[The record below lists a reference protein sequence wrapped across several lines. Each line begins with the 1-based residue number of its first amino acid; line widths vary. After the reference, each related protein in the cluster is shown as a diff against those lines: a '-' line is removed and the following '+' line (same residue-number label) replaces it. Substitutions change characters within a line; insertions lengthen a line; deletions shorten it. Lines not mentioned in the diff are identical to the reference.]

1 MTRRML
7 KRIIALTVIMCMMIT
22 SLPAMGYASIRTIDV
37 EPVAE
42 GTNNGPAPNAQ
53 ILIEG
58 EEEPK
63 SFSEVTEDD
72 IILEESNESMTT
84 YDLGGGRKV
93 TAFYSYDVRYLDEN
107 GNYVDIDP
115 EFTEIKGKSR
125 SGQGEQLTGYKY
137 ENKQG
142 KNKTYIPEELSE
154 STPVIM
160 ERDSYSITMTPTGYL
175 NSILAKSNGKNKLK
189 DDIVRTADNKNKNKK
204 VKTVFGN
211 ESSEAFLEFVSTNEG
226 LKENIVLNEI
236 PKKNEF
242 TFKLKLKGLS
252 YRMNEGNGGITF
264 YDETT
269 GKDIAFIEP
278 PFMNDAT
285 GEAYSEDLYYT
296 MKRNGNSDNY
306 TLTLTVDEKYL
317 NAAERVYP
325 VTIDPTVYWNT
336 SSSFLEAYVNSG
348 SPNKTYYGTSYQV
361 MPSGRAS
368 SGNKYRTY
376 IQFPNLRSQILGKDI
391 ISAALELYEN
401 GDGGSG
407 YSVRVFDIDTSWS
420 PSTLTWNTVPTY
432 STPSLDDFTSSGTD
446 GSFKYFDVTSWA
458 QTIADGGDDEYG
470 LVIRNY
476 TESSTSYVEFYGSRS
491 SSTAYRPVFLVDY
504 SADKPSMPSV
514 YIANDIVTIGG
525 IETVSGSSPVYVSWE
540 DLVAYN
546 VQEVQYRIETR
557 DDDWNVVN
565 SSFVPYTTLAT
576 APSASVSL
584 GASGTALIP
593 GSANFPDGNY
603 AIYLRGVGSGGG
615 VSTAYG
621 IKFIIDRTAPTAE
634 VADVE
639 DNDYYATAYW
649 SVTEADFMGVDIYVN
664 GVLQGTYLDEE
675 GQIIISYDNLT
686 EGQTYSVYI
695 DVFDKAQNVTRYTKY
710 FTVPIDDPYA
720 PIVGNLSLIHSD
732 NTTINE
738 STWYNKTSGTFTLNY
753 SGVTDIGEAGV
764 YTGSLT
770 CNVYAKEPTGTPIYT
785 TSTTSPSYSS
795 GAYSGSFSIP
805 TSTFNES
812 GLYFIEVEVYDYEGN
827 GNYASF
833 IYRHDKDAPT
843 GSISIKDPFTEIPTD
858 TLEGVMG
865 IAASPSDDDSGVK
878 RADLTIRNVS
888 TQEVSDVKT
897 NITLGQDVEFNSTTY
912 ANGEYDLIL
921 TVTDN
926 VGLSTTVTKRVTIDN
941 RLAAPRAFSDKTNTN
956 IATIRWE
963 YSQAL
968 DKLSMI
974 QYSTDNGTSWTDV
987 AIGDSK
993 LSGLFTVTLPGTESG
1008 TYPVLVRGAE
1018 VSGETVI
1025 GGKERTVNC
1034 IIDKTAP
1041 TVSITSL
1048 ENGILNGTITDSNLA
1063 EWQIFVKVKDAD
1075 DSSYTAIAQGEDA
1088 VNNGRIGIVDLSASS
1103 YLIDTWYTVKVSA
1116 TDTLGNTG
1124 YTTYDILK
1132 DAAYSSAGLV
1142 EPTIRI
1148 QRGYNQSYN
1157 SNTLLIGTET
1167 ASIALNDIPTG
1178 TVQWFVNNALV
1189 STDTTYTDTFATK
1202 YVQDIANRITAV
1214 IAGVDGTKSY
1224 TSNLITGAADYVID
1238 WTAAVPVEGENS
1250 KEYTLAF
1257 EQDVLAFTFEAPSE
1271 SSTGN
1276 AVTYMVKTGAGDYQ
1290 SVIPGAK
1297 IELGTLAAGTLTA
1310 NSLTIKATVAAETE
1324 WETLTAATVITDI
1337 LDEEYFKM
1345 SSVEDFVPKNMSA
1358 EEGLNYKTYIKW
1370 QVDSTQELP
1379 ADVYYQIYRGTE
1391 AGFTPDLTTLA
1402 GDNIKSKYWSEIN
1415 VNYQDSFY
1423 YKVRAVK
1430 KNAEGEVIAAS
1441 TFSNE
1446 MQGTVVSYDEYVK
1459 RLGSKEYW
1467 AYADLDM
1474 PSGTARVEKSEGNL
1488 VFSQV
1493 DGLITNH
1500 LLNVEFNRTYNS
1512 KATSKTAF
1520 GYGWTHS
1527 YDLELLS
1534 LYETDELEK
1543 GKIIFK
1549 DATGT
1554 LYFFAKGD
1562 DGKYIS
1568 SLGKYITLE
1577 KIDTKETVTLPAAAG
1592 NISVEVNSA
1601 YTLKTKAK
1609 EELRFNSGGQLVYVK
1624 DGNGNF
1630 ILMEYDDVYGVLNK
1644 ITTGQNAS
1652 ITFTYDITS
1661 TGDPLLVSEATFPDG
1676 QKVKYTYNSDGRL
1689 IAATDMGT
1697 SADTTDDIVYEYSYT
1712 GDKITTLNDGNGNS
1726 YNIAYDEYNRV
1737 VSVDYPATTD
1747 SDGITYVEG
1756 VQFVYDAS
1764 VNNTITTSY
1773 KTLKSGDAVA
1783 VQISSETDYFDST
1796 FGNRIKHIDAEG
1808 FSSEY
1813 AYKDN
1818 LLEESKF
1825 DVEAGEI
1832 VDGVIQSVTT
1842 QKSEKTEYNSNEDIE
1857 KLKNTE
1863 GTYTEYVFL
1872 TETGKTHLPSK
1883 MTEKDAA
1890 GNIISEETYQYD
1902 SHENIIKLTDTVNK
1916 YMVETT
1922 YNYVGTA
1929 KGEIATEKEYIIDG
1943 YSNRLQRDMTCTYTF
1958 DAQGNKVK
1966 TQTEKIYAA
1975 NSVETYRVTTVT
1987 TYDPSGRI
1995 LTEVYTYQE
2004 SDGSKSKKTVTNSYD
2019 VFGRVVATTTTECE
2033 LTAAGTED
2041 ESTKITFTSAYE
2053 YDANDNLTLQQDND
2067 GTIHTYEYD
2076 ESNNLIK
2083 ETLTKGN
2090 QAKVWTIEYTYE
2102 DVTVHTGIG
2111 ATRSYTNAYVTTE
2124 ILQEGTE
2131 TYVLSKKYQ
2140 DNLGRIIREVA
2151 QGVQVDYQ
2159 YNAQGQVTSQYK
2171 VGLGTSGTEA
2181 SSTVT
2186 HTIYIFDANGNQ
2198 TGLVE
2203 NPVYNAETG
2212 KFTVGSDTIVNTY
2225 TYDNRGNM
2233 LSHTD
2238 GVGNTTK
2245 YEYNAND
2252 EIIAVILPNSQK
2264 TTYAHDVYD
2273 SADNTTKTVTT
2284 YANAGVTE
2292 TKYNV
2297 TGEITSITDKGD
2309 PTKGLTPV
2317 VKTYEYD
2324 AKDNLIKETYS
2335 KGNYKTYEYDARERL
2350 TAVNYYETETGS
2362 ISERTEYTYKVGTD
2376 LKESM
2381 SDYKY
2386 VNGTKT
2392 LYRYSKYTYD
2402 QFNRLAGQAE
2412 VNTSGSMPSDT
2423 EVNAAMITYEY
2434 DINDNIVKVNYPDT
2448 GGETIGSLI
2457 YVYDANQRL
2466 TRVERTVSGTTTTLK
2481 SYSYLADGKLST
2493 ATEGNITEAYTYDQ
2507 FDRPISKTY
2516 SVNGTEK
2523 EKHTYVYDKNN
2534 RVVTETQVNNWPVS
2548 SSAVVNESITYEY
2561 DLASQLI
2568 KSVKTNLN
2576 DNSVETTEYG
2586 YDAVGNRTAEK
2597 IGNILTQYD
2606 YDTLNRLNKTTESV
2620 SGVKGTEVNYD
2631 YDANG
2636 SLIEVAEGATVTTYA
2651 YDASNQMKQVT
2662 KTENGIV
2669 KMTQLN
2675 EYNGEGQRI
2684 RKTEGSE
2691 VTNYFYEGS
2700 SLLYTTDSSDALKGF
2715 IIYDGNGNLL
2725 IQIQSDGKYTYTT
2738 DIQGSIVNL
2747 VDSSA
2752 NSVVSY
2758 TYSDFGVTAEKHGS
2772 DVYNEL
2778 RYTGGVYDEKTG
2790 LYYLNARFYN
2800 PEIGR
2805 FLNPDSYRGEP
2816 VDPQSLHLYAYCAN
2830 DPINHVD
2837 PTGHVVGTVLDVISV
2852 ADSTRTFVRDPSL
2865 LNGVILAYDVVATV
2879 IPGVPASGVVKAA
2892 TKTAKTAMKA
2902 ADAVKDTAKVA
2913 KKATKATKKVVKA
2926 TVKTSKTT
2934 KSVTSKLAQSTKK
2947 NIAVNSKSII
2957 DNSSNKSIYG
2967 ITGYTE
2973 HGLAQAIGRDGG
2985 LGVSPSAI
2993 LDTVKNPIKK
3003 ITQVDSKGEKTKYVG
3018 KQAVV
3023 VLNKEGK
3030 VITTFAKG
3038 SKYTRG
3044 RKR

>member
-1 MTRRML
+1 
-7 KRIIALTVIMCMMIT
+7 
-22 SLPAMGYASIRTIDV
+22 
-37 EPVAE
+37 
-42 GTNNGPAPNAQ
+42 
-53 ILIEG
+53 
-58 EEEPK
+58 
-63 SFSEVTEDD
+63 
-72 IILEESNESMTT
+72 
-84 YDLGGGRKV
+84 
-93 TAFYSYDVRYLDEN
+93 VRYTDEN
-107 GNYVDIDP
+107 GNYVNIDP
-115 EFTEIKGKSR
+115 EFVEISDKVTTD
-125 SGQGEQLTGYKY
+125 QGEKLTGYKY
-137 ENKQG
+137 ENKKG
-142 KNKTYIPEELSE
+142 KNKTYIPEEISE
-154 STPVIM
+154 STPIIM
-160 ERDSYSITMTPTGYL
+160 EREEYSITMTPTGYL
-175 NSILAKSNGKNKLK
+175 NSILAKSNGKGKLK
-189 DDIVRTADNKNKNKK
+189 DDIVRTADHKNKNKK

-211 ESSEAFLEFVSTNEG
+211 ETSEAFLEYVSTNEG

-236 PKKNEF
+236 PKKTEF

-252 YRMNEGNGGITF
+252 YRMNEANGGITF

-285 GEAYSEDLYYT
+285 GEAYSENLYYT
-296 MKRNGNSDNY
+296 MERKGNSDNY
-306 TLTLTVDEKYL
+306 TLTLTVDEEYL

-325 VTIDPTVYWNT
+325 VTIDPTFYWNT
-336 SSSFLEAYVNSG
+336 SSTFLEAYVNSG
-348 SPNKTYYGTSYQV
+348 SPDKNYYGTSYQV

-376 IQFPNLRSQILGKDI
+376 IQFPNLRNQILGKDI

-407 YSVRVFDIDTSWS
+407 HSVRVFDIDTSWY
-420 PSTLTWNTVPTY
+420 PSTVTWNTVPTY
-432 STPSLDDFTSSGTD
+432 STPSLDSFTSTGTA
-446 GSFKYFDVTSWA
+446 GTEQYFDVTSWA

-470 LVIRNY
+470 LVVRNY

-504 SADKPSMPSV
+504 SSDTPEMPSV
-514 YIANDIVTIGG
+514 YIANDTVVIEG
-525 IETVSGSSPVYVSWE
+525 IETVSGTNPVIVGWA
-540 DLVAYN
+540 DMVAYN

-557 DDDWNVVN
+557 DANWNVVN
-565 SSFVPYTTLAT
+565 SSFVPYTTLVTSTNAG
-576 APSASVSL
+576 VSL

-593 GSANFPDGNY
+593 GSASFPDGNY
-603 AIYLRGVGSGGG
+603 AIYVRGVGSGGG
-615 VSTAYG
+615 TSTAYG
-621 IKFIIDRTAPTAE
+621 IRFTIDRTAPTAT

-639 DNDYYATAYW
+639 PNAYYASAYW
-649 SVTEADFMGVDIYVN
+649 SVDAADFMGVDLYLN
-664 GVLQGTYLDEE
+664 GAIQGTYFAAE
-675 GQIIISYDNLT
+675 GQVIIPYDNLID
-686 EGQTYSVYI
+686 GQTYSVYI

-710 FTVPIDDPYA
+710 FTVPIYDPYL
-720 PIVGNLSLIHSD
+720 PIIGNLSLVHSD

-753 SGVTDIGEAGV
+753 SGVTDIGAAGV

-770 CNVYAKEPTGTPIYT
+770 CNVYAKELTGTPIYT
-785 TSTTSPSYSS
+785 TSTTSPTYSS
-795 GAYSGSFSIP
+795 GGYAGSFSIP
-805 TSTFNES
+805 ASTFNES
-812 GLYFIEVEVYDYEGN
+812 CLYFIEVEVCDYEDNKNYDYLV
-827 GNYASF
+827 
-833 IYRHDKDAPT
+833 YRQDKDAPT
-843 GSISIKDPFTEIPTD
+843 GSISIIDPFTEIPTD
-858 TLEGVMG
+858 NLEGVMP
-865 IAASPSDDDSGVK
+865 IKISAADNDQSGVK
-878 RADLTIRNVS
+878 RADLTIRNVA
-888 TQEVSDVKT
+888 TQEDSAVESNFTASLSKT
-897 NITLGQDVEFNSTTY
+897 FNSTTY

-956 IATIRWE
+956 VATIRWE
-963 YSQAL
+963 YSEAL
-968 DKLSMI
+968 DKLNKI
-974 QYSTDNGTSWTDV
+974 QYSTDNGMSWTDV

-1018 VSGETVI
+1018 LSGETVI

-1048 ENGILNGTITDSNLA
+1048 ENGILTGTITDSNLD
-1063 EWQIFVKVKDAD
+1063 EWQVFVKVKDAED
-1075 DSSYTAIAQGEDA
+1075 TTYAVVAQGQDA
-1088 VNNGRIGIVDLSASS
+1088 VTDGRIGIVDLSAATYPS
-1103 YLIDTWYTVKVSA
+1103 DTWYTVKISA

-1132 DAAYSSAGLV
+1132 DATYSSATLV

-1148 QRGYNQSYN
+1148 QRGYNQEYD

-1167 ASIALNDIPTG
+1167 TSIALNGTPAG

-1189 STDTTYTDTFATK
+1189 STEAAYTDTFSTK
-1202 YVQDIANRITAV
+1202 YIQDVANKITAV
-1214 IAGVDGTKSY
+1214 ITAADGTKSY
-1224 TSNLITGAADYVID
+1224 TSNLIMDAADYTVD
-1238 WTAAVPVEGENS
+1238 WTNATTVEGENS
-1250 KEYTLAF
+1250 KEYTVTF
-1257 EQDVLAFTFEAPSE
+1257 SQDVLSFVFNAPAE
-1271 SSTGN
+1271 SSEGN
-1276 AVTYMVKTGAGDYQ
+1276 AVTYMAKVGTGTYQ
-1290 SVIPGAK
+1290 TVTPGTS
-1297 IELGTLAAGTLTA
+1297 IDISTLATDTLTA
-1310 NSLTIKATVAAETE
+1310 NNLIVKATVATETE
-1324 WETLTAATVITDI
+1324 WETLTAATVSTDI

-1345 SSVEDFVPKNMSA
+1345 STVEDFVPKNMSA

-1370 QVDSTQELP
+1370 QIDSTQELP

-1402 GDNIKSKYWSEIN
+1402 GDNIKAKYWSEMN
-1415 VNYQDSFY
+1415 VNYQDTFY

-1430 KNAEGEVIAAS
+1430 KNSAGEVIAAS

-1446 MQGTVVSYDEYVK
+1446 MQGTVVSYNEYVK

-1488 VFSQV
+1488 VFTQV
-1493 DGLITNH
+1493 DGLITNQ
-1500 LLNVEFNRTYNS
+1500 LLNIEFNRTYNS

-1554 LYFFAKGD
+1554 LYFFEKGD

-1577 KIDTKETVTLPAAAG
+1577 KIDAKETVTLPAATG

-1630 ILMEYDDVYGVLNK
+1630 ILMEYDDVYGILNK

-1652 ITFTYDITS
+1652 ITFTYDITA
-1661 TGDPLLVSEATFPDG
+1661 TGDPLLVNEATFPDG
-1676 QKVKYTYNSDGRL
+1676 QKVKYTYNSAGRL
-1689 IAATDMGT
+1689 ITATDMGT
-1697 SADTTDDIVYEYSYT
+1697 SSDTADDIAYEYTYT
-1712 GDKITTLNDGNGNS
+1712 GDKVTTLNDGNGNE

-1747 SDGITYVEG
+1747 SNGTTYVEG

-1764 VNNTITTSY
+1764 VNNTTTTSY
-1773 KTLKSGDAVA
+1773 KTLKSGDAAA

-1813 AYKDN
+1813 AYKNN

-1825 DVEAGEI
+1825 DIEAGEI

-1863 GTYTEYVFL
+1863 GSYTEYIFL

-1890 GNIISEETYQYD
+1890 GNIIAEEEYIYD
-1902 SHENIIKLTDTVNK
+1902 SHENVIKLTDTVND
-1916 YMVETT
+1916 YIVETT

-1929 KGEIATEKEYIIDG
+1929 KGEIATEKEYIVDG
-1943 YSNRLQRDMTCTYTF
+1943 SSNRLQRDMSCTYTF
-1958 DAQGNKVK
+1958 DTVGNKVK
-1966 TQTEKIYAA
+1966 TQVEKVYAA
-1975 NSVETYRVTTVT
+1975 NSVEAYRVTTVT
-1987 TYDPSGRI
+1987 TYDQSGRI

-2004 SDGSKSKKTVTNSYD
+2004 SDGSKSQKTVTNSYD
-2019 VFGRVVATTTTECE
+2019 VFGRVVATTTSECE
-2033 LTAAGTED
+2033 LTSSGTED
-2041 ESTKITFTSAYE
+2041 AATKITFTATYE
-2053 YDANDNLTLQQDND
+2053 YDKNDNLTRQQDND
-2067 GTIHTYEYD
+2067 GTVHTYEYD
-2076 ESNNLIK
+2076 ESNNLVK
-2083 ETLTKGN
+2083 ETLTKGTLS
-2090 QAKVWTIEYTYE
+2090 KVWTIEYAYE

-2111 ATRSYTNAYVTTE
+2111 SARSYTNAYVTTE

-2131 TYVLSKKYQ
+2131 TYELSKKYQ
-2140 DNLGRIIREVA
+2140 DNLGRVIREVA
-2151 QGVQVDYQ
+2151 QGIQVDYQ
-2159 YNAQGQVTSQYK
+2159 YNAQGQITSQYK
-2171 VGLGTSGTEA
+2171 VGIGSDGTEA
-2181 SSTVT
+2181 SGTVT
-2186 HTIYIFDANGNQ
+2186 HTMYIFDANGNQ
-2198 TGLVE
+2198 TGVIV
-2203 NPVYNAETG
+2203 NPVYNAESGT
-2212 KFTVGSDTIVNTY
+2212 FTVGDDTIVNTY

-2238 GVGNTTK
+2238 GVGNTTR
-2245 YEYNAND
+2245 YEYNVND
-2252 EIIAVILPNSQK
+2252 EIIAVTLPDSHK
-2264 TTYAHDVYD
+2264 TTYAYDVYD

-2309 PTKGLTPV
+2309 PTKGLTPI

-2350 TAVNYYETETGS
+2350 TAVNYYETATGA
-2362 ISERTEYTYKVGTD
+2362 ISERTEYTYKTGTD

-2412 VNTSGSMPSDT
+2412 VNASGTMPTDA
-2423 EVNAAMITYEY
+2423 EVTAAMITYEY
-2434 DINDNIVKVNYPDT
+2434 DINDNIVKVTYPAAGT
-2448 GGETIGSLI
+2448 ETIGSLT

-2466 TRVERTVSGTTTTLK
+2466 TRVDRTVSGTTTTLK
-2481 SYSYLADGKLST
+2481 SYTYLADGKLST

-2507 FDRPISKTY
+2507 FDRPTSKTY

-2534 RVVTETQVNNWPVS
+2534 RVVTETQVNNWPTS
-2548 SSAVVNESITYEY
+2548 SGATVNESITYEY

-2597 IGNILTQYD
+2597 IGNTLTEYD
-2606 YDTLNRLNKTTESV
+2606 YDTLNRLNKTAESV
-2620 SGVKGTEVNYD
+2620 SGIRGAEVNYE

-2636 SLIEVAEGATVTTYA
+2636 SLIEVTAGTTVTTYA
-2651 YDASNQMKQVT
+2651 YDASNQMKQAT
-2662 KTENGIV
+2662 KTVNGATQF
-2669 KMTQLN
+2669 TQLN

-2684 RKTEGSE
+2684 RKTEDTD

-2700 SLLYTTDSSDALKGF
+2700 SLLYTTDGSNALKGF
-2715 IIYDGNGNLL
+2715 IIYDGNGDLL
-2725 IQIQSDGKYTYTT
+2725 RQIQSGNANYTYTT

-2758 TYSDFGVTAEKHGS
+2758 TYTDFGETVEKSDS

-2778 RYTGGVYDEKTG
+2778 RYTGGVYDEATG
-2790 LYYLNARFYN
+2790 LYYLNARFYD

-2816 VDPQSLHLYAYCAN
+2816 VDPQTLHLYAYCAN

-2837 PTGHVVGTVLDVISV
+2837 PTGHVIGTVLDVISV

-2865 LNGVILAYDVVATV
+2865 LNGAMLAYDVVAAV

-2902 ADAVKDTAKVA
+2902 VDAADDVVDTFKAAKKNVKAGKKVFNKIKSSKVKKAVANKNTKGSNINAAVKDSQ
-2913 KKATKATKKVVKA
+2913 KKATTTAVHGNSKKSTKVQHGYEIYNVETNDVVK
-2926 TVKTSKTT
+2926 TGISGQPLNKNGTSPRAN
-2934 KSVTSKLAQSTKK
+2934 SQVNKLNK
-2947 NIAVNSKSII
+2947 AVGTNLF
-2957 DNSSNKSIYG
+2957 G
-2967 ITGYTE
+2967 
-2973 HGLAQAIGRDGG
+2973 AR
-2985 LGVSPSAI
+2985 
-2993 LDTVKNPIKK
+2993 
-3003 ITQVDSKGEKTKYVG
+3003 
-3018 KQAVV
+3018 VV
-3023 VLNKEGK
+3023 VSDLPSRQAALNWERLNTQRLFDAGHSLSIHKLPK
-3030 VITTFAKG
+3030 PN
-3038 SKYTRG
+3038 G